1 MCAGGIYSGQTWFF
15 VFFFNSDFLL
25 KLEEVKKCKSRIRLE
40 ERRMQSGVTE
50 RPSDCKAKDL
60 NFASLSHCLALGRSA
75 GKWRD

>member
-40 ERRMQSGVTE
+40 ERRMQSGVTDPQTV
-50 RPSDCKAKDL
+50 RQKT
-60 NFASLSHCLALGRSA
+60 
-75 GKWRD
+75 

>member
-25 KLEEVKKCKSRIRLE
+25 KLEEVKKYKSRIRLE

-60 NFASLSHCLALGRSA
+60 NFASLSHCLVLGCSA
-75 GKWRD
+75 GK